1 MLGSDASEA
10 AEQAAFA
17 LELYAIGLLNLLSAI
32 VFVLR
37 RSRLT
42 WWLLVAIQVAVFVF
56 AVTEGVRTDIGW
68 FYFSA
73 LPLFTLLTL
82 LAFHE
87 APSRLHLAL
96 LSLSAIPAVAM
107 LGVWAHIAAAQPPS
121 ISVASHP
128 TPLPS
133 GLTLGCTDR
142 HVSEQTIGPLADG
155 THVHFVCQNGKV
167 TAWWIDHNEGTETAP
182 PH

>member
-10 AEQAAFA
+10 AEQAAFV
-17 LELYAIGLLNLLSAI
+17 LELYAIGLLNLLASI

-42 WWLLVAIQVAVFVF
+42 WWLLVAIQVAVFVV
-56 AVTEGVRTDIGW
+56 AVTEGVLTDLGW

-87 APSRLHLAL
+87 AHTYR
-96 LSLSAIPAVAM
+96 
-107 LGVWAHIAAAQPPS
+107 
-121 ISVASHP
+121 
-128 TPLPS
+128 
-133 GLTLGCTDR
+133 
-142 HVSEQTIGPLADG
+142 
-155 THVHFVCQNGKV
+155 F
-167 TAWWIDHNEGTETAP
+167 
-182 PH
+182 